1 MENTE
6 MEQKEFKGKDEYI
19 LNLTYLFFLVVWHF
33 LFYYSRQMGKIVY
46 QMTDKT
52 DVKQGNVEIA

>member
-19 LNLTYLFFLVVWHF
+19 LNLAFSLFL
-33 LFYYSRQMGKIVY
+33 LSPDGKDGLS
-46 QMTDKT
+46 TD
-52 DVKQGNVEIA
+52 GMHRHAGC